1 MEPIMRQTHTITA
14 AGVDCYGRM
23 KPSWLLFLAQE
34 IAGDHSAA
42 LNAGMTVLNEKHM
55 FWAVTRH
62 KVQITRLPMIGETI
76 TLETWPM
83 PTTRVA
89 YPRSTIAYDAQG
101 NELFRSISIWV
112 LMDQENRSMILPD
125 KSGLNFS
132 GLVRGGELATPGSL
146 MPKPLENQSSH
157 RVAYTDLDRNGHANN
172 TKYLDWIDDLLPSA
186 FHQAHPVRE
195 ISICYLSEILEGQH
209 LDLTWELQDGP
220 CIRVDAHRNQDES
233 DTKKERAFSARVLF
247 A

>member
-1 MEPIMRQTHTITA
+1 MNKTELITVAAEHAGLAKKDAERVINAALDAITA
-14 AGVDCYGRM
+14 A
-23 KPSWLLFLAQE
+23 LA
-34 IAGDHSAA
+34 AGD
-42 LNAGMTVLNEKHM
+42 
-55 FWAVTRH
+55 

-112 LMDQENRSMILPD
+112 LMDQENRSMILPG

-186 FHQAHPVRE
+186 FHAGHSARE
-195 ISICYLSEILEGQH
+195 FTICYHHEALETDLLG
-209 LDLTWELQDGP
+209 LDWELQEGNSL
-220 CIRVDAHRNQDES
+220 RVDAHRNENDGTAS
-233 DTKKERAFSARVLF
+233 RIFSAQVIYE
-247 A
+247 